1 MKVAARISGG
11 AFVAAITLFSP
22 LTHADNLKGQCVQAN
37 TDAQSFRRE
46 GRLAEAREQLRFCT
60 SSNCPSL
67 VSADCI
73 KRLDEL
79 ENAQPSVV
87 FDVVD
92 GNGRDLHD
100 VKVTIDGR
108 KLVDGLEG
116 VAVNV
121 DLGEHELVFAAPD
134 RPQVT
139 QKLVF
144 REGEKARV
152 IRITLRSAADSQRGG
167 DALQGGEQGPSAL
180 AASTTP
186 TPDDTTGMGSSRRT
200 VGYVIGGV
208 GLAALAVG
216 GVFGYLTIQAK
227 NRQIE
232 NCKSTTSCRDRT
244 RAADAHEDAKL
255 AGIVSTAAFVVGA
268 ATTALGIVLVL
279 PGSSRPDGTAPK
291 ALTLAPRFGK
301 NVTGLSIAGDW

>member
-1 MKVAARISGG
+1 MKVAARILGG
-11 AFVAAITLFSP
+11 AFATTIALFSP
-22 LTHADNLKGQCVQAN
+22 LTRADNLKGQCIQAN

-46 GRLAEAREQLRFCT
+46 GRLAEAREQLRFCI

-121 DLGEHELVFAAPD
+121 DLGEHELVFTAPD

-139 QKLVF
+139 QKMVF
-144 REGEKARV
+144 RQGEKARV
-152 IRITLRSAADSQRGG
+152 IRVTLRSAGDVQRGG
-167 DALQGGEQGPSAL
+167 DAMPVGEQGTL
-180 AASTTP
+180 AASPTP
-186 TPDDTTGMGSSRRT
+186 TQDDTKGAGSSRRT
-200 VGYVIGGV
+200 VGYVVGGV
-208 GLAALAVG
+208 GLAGLAVAG
-216 GVFGYLTIQAK
+216 IFGYRAIQAK

-232 NCKSTTSCRDRT
+232 NCESTTSCRDRT
-244 RAADAHEDAKL
+244 QAADAHEDAKI
-255 AGIVSTAAFVVGA
+255 AGVVSTTAFVVGA

-279 PGSSRPDGTAPK
+279 SGSSRSDGTEPK

-301 NVTGLSIAGDW
+301 NATGIWISGDL